1 MKGGLL
7 VLIVGVFCSA
17 AVVADDDNTKEE
29 NQKEKEF
36 LLGVSF
42 HSGLPP
48 AKEVTSVGIVIRIV
62 NTGKQPLTIATP
74 DAKWWDFIR
83 FKVARLVKVEEGEEI
98 PPDTETTVGIGSV
111 TYKYC
116 EVPEDVFEFER
127 TKIFPQ
133 RNLSNVIIYPYP
145 YQSEEHSDFMEIT
158 WLVKTPEPEQVEDG
172 NYAFKVE
179 VDWDLLSQSLPD
191 LSKDNFVVS
200 EWDFERIE
208 EWSSDVEYKNSP
220 SDIYSHD
227 VLVRLMGYLDDDVT
241 APKLYQ
247 EALRINPNSSY
258 ARMALGRAY
267 QRLGN
272 KEKLLQLF
280 QEARYLIENHLDPL
294 IPEDSE
300 LGKKKFYDGIRHD
313 FCYSWDLYNVIRQIA
328 GIYELLEDYQKAI
341 DTYLEAIDVLRT
353 SPVIGEGEIPD
364 RNRWEIEAKIKELR
378 KKLNP

>member
-300 LGKKKFYDGIRHD
+300 LGN
-313 FCYSWDLYNVIRQIA
+313 SMTA
-328 GIYELLEDYQKAI
+328 
-341 DTYLEAIDVLRT
+341 
-353 SPVIGEGEIPD
+353 
-364 RNRWEIEAKIKELR
+364 
-378 KKLNP
+378 